1 MESPG
6 PPEQA
11 WRGALMCDDYAGQ
24 KGAVRPGY
32 HRSRL
37 PGGRAAQAP
46 RVVANHNSTLAEQAL
61 ALFAKLREVQRE
73 VARLPTD
80 ERLRMR
86 QLKAGP
92 AADALQA
99 WLLAQRQKV
108 PAGSATAK
116 AIDYSLGRWQALV
129 AVNSTMAI
137 CRRTTTG

>member
-1 MESPG
+1 MPG
-6 PPEQA
+6 
-11 WRGALMCDDYAGQ
+11 
-24 KGAVRPGY
+24 KK
-32 HRSRL
+32 
-37 PGGRAAQAP
+37 
-46 RVVANHNSTLAEQAL
+46 
-61 ALFAKLREVQRE
+61 ALFAQGITEAGCLADARRKLHELWPTTTARWPSRPWRCLPSYAKCNE